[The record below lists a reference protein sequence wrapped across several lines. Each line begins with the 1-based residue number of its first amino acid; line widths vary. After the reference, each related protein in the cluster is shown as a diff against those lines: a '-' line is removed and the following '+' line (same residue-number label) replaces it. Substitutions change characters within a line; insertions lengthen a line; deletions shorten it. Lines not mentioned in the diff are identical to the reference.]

1 MIASLSPLNK
11 EKVHPKRSSTLPTL
25 TVHVKGKPNYGV
37 ENRAACY
44 VLRMGQHASSCR
56 SCDVAGLI
64 VEAITDN
71 KDFMVV

>member
-25 TVHVKGKPNYGV
+25 TVHAKGKPNYGA
-37 ENRAACY
+37 ENRAVCY

-64 VEAITDN
+64 VETIAGN
-71 KDFMVV
+71 KDFTAV